1 MSFVEVRLFVG
12 RGTCKDTT
20 ISKVNKYHLS
30 TMRSKTDNAMREAL
44 GDFLGILEYKAR
56 NGVMSV
62 EDVRSILA
70 AIEASGGIKA
80 TVKEIAGYYH
90 QSEDNVRHV
99 IHRNLMPNPKRMVYY
114 DFGAFREN
122 VPPRWTNKCSLPAD

>member
-1 MSFVEVRLFVG
+1 MK
-12 RGTCKDTT
+12 CKTERA
-20 ISKVNKYHLS
+20 V
-30 TMRSKTDNAMREAL
+30 REAL

-62 EDVRSILA
+62 EDVKAILE

-99 IHRNLMPNPKRMVYY
+99 IHRNLMPDPKRMVYY
-114 DFGAFREN
+114 DFGAFRDK
-122 VPPRWTNKCSLPAD
+122 VPPKWTNKGSLPAD